1 MTNFRVPCHRTPR
14 APLPGSGL
22 VEPGTAAAVAAFTA
36 FADALALAER
46 ATGSHAAS

>member
-1 MTNFRVPCHRTPR
+1 MTNFRVRCRR
-14 APLPGSGL
+14 LPGSGL